1 MTACLVFNHHSQPFD
16 TIEGADQAVPDFLK
30 ICIQSKNAGLSPVLV
45 DETVDPSW
53 FRLELAKN
61 YFWQDWYRQ
70 HKESGNKEM
79 IRAFL
84 SMATQSPFFSM
95 SDMEEGADLLEVSF
109 HGSSDCSALWA
120 AVWHQAPLTSFPSRA
135 CWTTSPILVKTDRL
149 EIASGDILSSEE
161 HLRNFYSL
169 SVLEQDLPRLL
180 EQRNAL
186 VNSGKTL
193 YENRGELFPNVIFC
207 GKTQQQL
214 NAWSASSTLLNQ
226 IKESLTVLDL
236 FVSRWK
242 NGEFPYYSN
251 EALRGIGLNYKVSGE
266 KETVRNTPKLRTERI
281 FWLPSGHQAFF
292 EDHIKLTHG
301 YRLHF
306 YADNHEKTIYV
317 GYIGPHLKLK

>member
-1 MTACLVFNHHSQPFD
+1 MTACLVFNHHSLPFD
-16 TIEGADQAVPDFLK
+16 TVEGVNQAVPDFLK

-45 DETVDPSW
+45 DEAVDPSW
-53 FRLELAKN
+53 FRLELAKG

-79 IRAFL
+79 IQAFL
-84 SMATQSPFFSM
+84 SLATRSPFFSM

-109 HGSSDCSALWA
+109 HGSSGYSALWA
-120 AVWHQAPLTSFPSRA
+120 AVWHEAPLTSFPSGA
-135 CWTTSPILVKTDRL
+135 PWTRSPLLVKTDRL
-149 EIASGDILSSEE
+149 EIASGDIQSSEE
-161 HLRNFYSL
+161 HLLNFYAL

-214 NAWSASSTLLNQ
+214 NAWSSSSTLLNQ
-226 IKESLTVLDL
+226 VKESLTVLDS

-242 NGEFPYYSN
+242 NGEFPYYSSD
-251 EALRGIGLNYKVSGE
+251 ALRDLGLNHQVTGE
-266 KETVRNTPKLRTERI
+266 SEPVRTTPRLRNDRI
-281 FWLPSGHQAFF
+281 FWLPSGRQEFF
-292 EDHIKLTHG
+292 EDHIKLSNG

-306 YADNHEKTIYV
+306 YPDNHKRSIYV